1 MFAVVLLTRTCLRIQ
16 LNHWRQFAELSGE
29 TDRTFAPIS
38 VDPINTSASILTHTV
53 HAIVFIVSAVIARP
67 SERTN
72 ALMMAIVVNTSRA
85 VFARIVFFSAEI
97 DFFLAIISTK
107 SWLTFTPIRLDLVN
121 TSGVVFALVRNAV
134 IDISLTAIA
143 FKTFRKK
150 FFFKKIIFHFQK

>member
-29 TDRTFAPIS
+29 TDRTFASIS
-38 VDPINTSASILTHTV
+38 VDPIDTSAPILTHII
-53 HAIVFIVSAVIARP
+53 HAIIFIVSAVIARP
-67 SERTN
+67 SEWTN

-97 DFFLAIISTK
+97 YFFLAIIATK
-107 SWLTFTPIRLDLVN
+107 SRLTFTSIRLDLVN
-121 TSGVVFALVRNAV
+121 TSGVVFALVSNAV

-150 FFFKKIIFHFQK
+150 LFLRK